1 MYFWRFFTL
10 FWLLFLTLCLLWLLF
25 YILFYIN
32 FFRSWLR
39 SFSFLF
45 WLVNL
50 FTSFSFL
57 SRLFSWLRLLGLY
70 RRIIRLCLFFLLL
83 NNLNIIRSF
92 SYVQILEHLIIYI
105 KAWITDRIN
114 VLCLISIAMLFGKWM
129 KYIFW
134 FNISLQWVLWIIY
147 CLI

>member
-1 MYFWRFFTL
+1 MFCW
-10 FWLLFLTLCLLWLLF
+10 LFLTLSLLWLLF

-32 FFRSWLR
+32 FFRSCLW
-39 SFSFLF
+39 SFSFFF

-57 SRLFSWLRLLGLY
+57 SRLFSWLRLLGLN
-70 RRIIRLCLFFLLL
+70 RRIIWLCLFFLL

-105 KAWITDRIN
+105 NAWITDRIKI
-114 VLCLISIAMLFGKWM
+114 LCLIIIAMLFGKWL

-134 FNISLQWVLWIIY
+134 FNISLQWILWIIY